1 MKSKMRLML
10 ISGIMA
16 VALLLAGPGAG
27 SLEASRCDMPTGFIG
42 SRNMLQSPM
51 MIEIMMLHT
60 APQGDA
66 GMRHAN
72 VITTEACLP

>member
-1 MKSKMRLML
+1 
-10 ISGIMA
+10 
-16 VALLLAGPGAG
+16 
-27 SLEASRCDMPTGFIG
+27 MPTGFIG
-42 SRNMLQSPM
+42 SRNMLQSPS
-51 MIEIMMLHT
+51 MIEIMALHT